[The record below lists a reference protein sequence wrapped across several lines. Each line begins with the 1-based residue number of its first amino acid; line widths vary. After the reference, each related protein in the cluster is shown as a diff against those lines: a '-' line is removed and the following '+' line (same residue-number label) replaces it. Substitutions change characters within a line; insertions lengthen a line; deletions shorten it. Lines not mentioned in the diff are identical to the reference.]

1 MSKILI
7 EFIGHSGLGKSSAAY
22 FVASNLKLLGYSAE
36 LHRESIKEQFIGEQ
50 NDSDKTPNECRLL
63 DTNLIHKY
71 SSTYDIV
78 VSDTN
83 PFAGYIFG
91 DVDMNTA
98 CLEANHRYEPFS
110 KVISVVLL
118 PNTDVE
124 ISGAGR
130 KETKVDWDFVK
141 RSEDVLKSLISS
153 GDKFHTISVV
163 LDKHLCQS
171 KAEIILSEV
180 KEVIGNVV

>member
-22 FVASNLKLLGYSAE
+22 FVSSNLKLLGYSAE
-36 LHRESIKEQFIGEQ
+36 LHRESIKEQFIGEKS
-50 NDSDKTPNECRLL
+50 DSNKTPSECRIH
-63 DTNLIHKY
+63 DTNLIRKY

-98 CLEANHRYEPFS
+98 ILEANLRYKPFS
-110 KVISVVLL
+110 KVISVLLL
-118 PNTDVE
+118 PTTDVK
-124 ISGAGR
+124 INGAGR
-130 KETKVDWDFVK
+130 KETKVDWDFVE
-141 RSEDVLKSLISS
+141 RSEVVLKALISS
-153 GDKFHTISVV
+153 GDKFHTISVG
-163 LDKHLCQS
+163 LDKHLCLS
-171 KAEIILSEV
+171 KAEIILNEV
-180 KEVIGNVV
+180 KEVVDNNI